1 VSFNFLDQNGTAR
14 YNDYRRGAVRANTEF
29 RQGNITFGENL
40 SVGVDRSYG
49 GISDDNYGEGNILG
63 KNILMQP
70 VVPIY
75 DAGGNFASGK
85 ATSLGN
91 NTNPLKVAQEGQ
103 NNISQ
108 NNRVFGNAFAGY
120 RPVESLNLL
129 SRIGFNI
136 GQGQYNQYNP
146 ITPENSE
153 PTTNNSIYQFQNNFT
168 DWTWSNTAQLTRP
181 LGRSLFDVLL
191 GQETNG
197 GNNRYQECRE
207 ANLLNTSVDSRY
219 CSASLGSAS
228 TITALS
234 TGGQYGLLSF
244 FGRVNYSFAD
254 RYVASATV
262 RRDGSS
268 RLGEQWGTF
277 PAFGLGWHVT
287 NESWFPHSTVLS
299 GLNLRYG
306 WGVTGN
312 QSIPSGRTVTQ
323 FGGSTGDTFYDIG
336 GTQTTIIPGF
346 RQTSIGNPGLKWE
359 EDRSQNAGADIALFD
374 NRVNVVLDVY
384 HRVTNNLLFNP
395 ALPATA
401 GLAAAPIVNI
411 GSMQN
416 NGFDFSIGYTGSW
429 WNASFNGSHYNNK
442 ILKIADDVTSFAGPV
457 GLRFGN
463 PIINQVGSPISA
475 FYGYIADGFFSDS
488 ADVRS
493 HATQSGAA
501 PGRIKFR
508 DINGDGKID
517 LNDRTV
523 IGSPHP
529 KFTGGLDL
537 GARWRS
543 FDASGTLF
551 GTFGNKIFDA
561 QKQFYVF
568 RNFDTNVRSDLLA
581 NSWTPDHKDAKY
593 PRLDVSDSYSYALSS
608 YYVEDGS
615 YVRMRNLQVGY
626 RIPDGAPV
634 LGRLA
639 GARIYLQGDNLFTIT
654 NYEGLDP
661 ALPAQ
666 RLDINQP
673 AGDIRDRFRGVD
685 QGIYPSSRIF
695 SIGLT
700 TSF

>member
-1 VSFNFLDQNGTAR
+1 
-14 YNDYRRGAVRANTEF
+14 
-29 RQGNITFGENL
+29 
-40 SVGVDRSYG
+40 VD
-49 GISDDNYGEGNILG
+49 L
-63 KNILMQP
+63 
-70 VVPIY
+70 
-75 DAGGNFASGK
+75 
-85 ATSLGN
+85 
-91 NTNPLKVAQEGQ
+91 
-103 NNISQ
+103 
-108 NNRVFGNAFAGY
+108 
-120 RPVESLNLL
+120 
-129 SRIGFNI
+129 
-136 GQGQYNQYNP
+136 
-146 ITPENSE
+146 
-153 PTTNNSIYQFQNNFT
+153 
-168 DWTWSNTAQLTRP
+168 
-181 LGRSLFDVLL
+181 
-191 GQETNG
+191 
-197 GNNRYQECRE
+197 
-207 ANLLNTSVDSRY
+207 RY
-219 CSASLGSAS
+219 CSAALGD
-228 TITALS
+228 TPTALS

-268 RLGEQWGTF
+268 RLGLSEQWGTF
-277 PAFGLGWHVT
+277 PAFGLGWHIT
-287 NESWFPHSTVLS
+287 NESWFPHSSVLS

-312 QSIPSGRTVTQ
+312 QAIPAGRIVTQ
-323 FGGSTGDTFYDIG
+323 FGGGTGETFYDIG
-336 GTQTTIIPGF
+336 GTQTTIVPGF
-346 RQTSIGNPGLKWE
+346 RQTSIGNPNLKWE

-384 HRVTNNLLFNP
+384 HRVTDNLLFNP
-395 ALPATA
+395 ILPATA
-401 GLAAAPIVNI
+401 GVAAPPILNI

-416 NGFDFSIGYTGSW
+416 NGFDFSIAYTGSW
-429 WNASFNGSHYNNK
+429 WNASVNGSHYNNK
-442 ILKIADDVTSFAGPV
+442 ILRITDELTSFAGPV

-463 PIINQVGSPISA
+463 PIINQVGSPISS
-475 FYGYIADGFFSDS
+475 FYGYIADGFFNDS
-488 ADVRS
+488 ADVLS
-493 HATQSGAA
+493 HAKQDGAA

-508 DINGDGKID
+508 DINSDGKID
-517 LNDRTV
+517 LNDRTI

-543 FDASGTLF
+543 FDVSGTLF

-581 NSWTPDHKDAKY
+581 NSWTPEHKDAKY

-615 YVRMRNLQVGY
+615 YVRMRSLQVGY
-626 RIPDGAPV
+626 RIPDDMPV

-639 GARIYLQGDNLFTIT
+639 GARVYLQGDNLFTIT

-666 RLDINQP
+666 RLDTNSDQARPI
-673 AGDIRDRFRGVD
+673 GDIRDRFRGVD
-685 QGIYPSSRIF
+685 QGIYPTSRIF